1 MSALPLNLTP
11 GTWNLDA
18 AHTEIGFSVRHAAIA
33 RTRGRFTADSG
44 VLTVGETLEDSKLEV
59 TIDVASVDTS
69 NEGRDEHLRSA
80 DFFDTETYP
89 KAHFVST
96 KITGEGSDL
105 TVEGEFTLRG
115 TTKPLTLNIDFA
127 GVVDDPMG
135 ATRTGG
141 EATADFSRKEFGLTW
156 NAALEA
162 GGVLVADKVNLQ
174 IDAEFVKADV

>member
-1 MSALPLNLTP
+1 M
-11 GTWNLDA
+11 
-18 AHTEIGFSVRHAAIA
+18 
-33 RTRGRFTADSG
+33 
-44 VLTVGETLEDSKLEV
+44 GETLEDSKLEV

-80 DFFDTETYP
+80 DFFDTENYP

-96 KITGEGSDL
+96 KITGESGDL

-141 EATADFSRKEFGLTW
+141 EATAELSRKEFGLTW

-162 GGVLVADKVNLQ
+162 GGVLVADKVSLQ
-174 IDAEFVKADV
+174 IDAEFVKADA

>member
-1 MSALPLNLTP
+1 M
-11 GTWNLDA
+11 
-18 AHTEIGFSVRHAAIA
+18 
-33 RTRGRFTADSG
+33 
-44 VLTVGETLEDSKLEV
+44 GETLEDSKLEV
-59 TIDVASVDTS
+59 TLDVASVDTS
-69 NEGRDEHLRSA
+69 NEDRDEHLRSA

-96 KITGEGSDL
+96 KITSEGSDL

-115 TTKPLTLNIDFA
+115 TAKPLTLNIDFA

-141 EATADFSRKEFGLTW
+141 EATTELSRKEFGLTW

-162 GGVLVADKVNLQ
+162 GGVLVADKVSLQ
-174 IDAEFVKADV
+174 IDAEFVKAEA